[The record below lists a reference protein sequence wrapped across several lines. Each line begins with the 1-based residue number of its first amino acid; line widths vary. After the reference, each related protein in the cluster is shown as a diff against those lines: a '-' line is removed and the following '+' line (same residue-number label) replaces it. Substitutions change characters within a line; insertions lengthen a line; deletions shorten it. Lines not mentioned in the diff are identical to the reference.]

1 MAFIVSLVKLMW
13 IHRSKY
19 THYHSTC
26 IGAWMK
32 EGGFPFEF
40 RNNEGEEL
48 IRLFDGFKCT
58 LYFVIDFARGMK
70 PFNYNQCLIQAH
82 LNSI

>member
-1 MAFIVSLVKLMW
+1 
-13 IHRSKY
+13 
-19 THYHSTC
+19 
-26 IGAWMK
+26 MK